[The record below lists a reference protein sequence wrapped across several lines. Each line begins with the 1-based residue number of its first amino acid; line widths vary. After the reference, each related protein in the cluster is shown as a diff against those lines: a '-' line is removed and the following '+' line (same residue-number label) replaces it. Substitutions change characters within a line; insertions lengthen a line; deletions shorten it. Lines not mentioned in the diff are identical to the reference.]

1 MSASMKRYGV
11 IGLGSFGYYI
21 AKGLYE
27 TGNEVIAIDMDR
39 NKVQAMEQYCTD
51 GIVMDATD
59 KEKLKAVGL
68 EETDAVVI
76 STGEKISIS
85 ILVCYY
91 LKEIGVKRIV
101 VKATDDDHANI
112 LRMLGAT
119 EIIHPEKDMAARIA
133 RGLSKP
139 NILNFVPLEKGYN
152 IIQAKP
158 AEAFV
163 GKTLEDLNL
172 RKKYGVYVIGI
183 KTKNSEKMQLVPP
196 ADYPIQENDTMI
208 ILGRDEDIEKIKEL
222 E

>member
-1 MSASMKRYGV
+1 MKRYGA

-27 TGNEVIAIDMDR
+27 EGNEVIAIDIDR
-39 NKVQAMEQYCTD
+39 EKVQAIEQYCTD

-59 KEKLKAVGL
+59 KEKLKTLGL
-68 EETDAVVI
+68 EETDAVVVSTGDKI
-76 STGEKISIS
+76 STS
-85 ILVCYY
+85 ILACYY

-119 EIIHPEKDMAARIA
+119 EIIHPEKDMAARIC

-139 NILNFVPLEKGYN
+139 NILNYVPLEKGYD
-152 IIQAKP
+152 IIQVEP
-158 AEAFV
+158 SESFV
-163 GKTLEDLNL
+163 GKTLEELHL

-183 KTKNSEKMQLVPP
+183 KSKDSEKMQLVPP
-196 ADYPIQENDTMI
+196 ADHEIRESDTMI
-208 ILGRDEDIEKIKEL
+208 ILGREEDIAKIKEL
-222 E
+222 Q

>member
-1 MSASMKRYGV
+1 MKRYGV
-11 IGLGSFGYYI
+11 IGLGSFGYYV

-27 TGNEVIAIDMDR
+27 GGNEVIAIDSDR
-39 NKVQAMEQYCTD
+39 EKVQAIEQYCTE

-59 KEKLKAVGL
+59 KEKLKTLGL
-68 EETDAVVI
+68 EETDAVVVSSGERI
-76 STGEKISIS
+76 STS

-119 EIIHPEKDMAARIA
+119 EIVHPERDMAARLS

-139 NILNFVPLEKGYN
+139 NILNFVPLEKGYD
-152 IIQAKP
+152 IIQVKP
-158 AEAFV
+158 AESFV
-163 GKTLEDLNL
+163 GKTLEELHL
-172 RKKYGVYVIGI
+172 RRKYGVYVIGI
-183 KTKNSEKMQLVPP
+183 KSEDSERMRLVPP
-196 ADYPIQENDTMI
+196 ADYKIEETDTMI
-208 ILGRDEDIEKIKEL
+208 ILGREEDIAKIKEL